1 MTSEF
6 PPSEVK
12 REKSWEDM
20 REEMKNAA
28 SFKSKQTVKSGG
40 TDICLFYALA
50 FISSSRKEN
59 LRNLHLRK
67 CLECVEWVEA
77 KGHLRSTEVIVLLSV
92 IFLKVKLG

>member
-67 CLECVEWVEA
+67 CLEWVEA

-92 IFLKVKLG
+92 ISLKVKLG